1 MVPEELIQR
10 LIVLFPRDDDI
21 SRQITPEIYLTP
33 DVSKLEVEIVLSSK
47 RR

>member
-21 SRQITPEIYLTP
+21 SRQVSPEIHLTT
-33 DVSKLEVEIVLSSK
+33 DVLELKIEIVLASK